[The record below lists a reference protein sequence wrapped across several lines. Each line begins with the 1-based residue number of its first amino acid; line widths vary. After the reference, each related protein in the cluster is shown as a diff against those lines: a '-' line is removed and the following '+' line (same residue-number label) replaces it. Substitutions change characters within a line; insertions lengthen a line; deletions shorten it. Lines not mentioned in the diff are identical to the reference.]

1 MTNYQYIG
9 PVTAIT
15 LNSTTMTLVPQQ
27 QITLDEDDDYVIRLV
42 ERGHLIAVGGV

>member
-15 LNSTTMTLVPQQ
+15 LNGTTMTLVPHQN
-27 QITLDEDDDYVIRLV
+27 ISLDETDDYVIRLV
-42 ERGHLIAVGGV
+42 ERGHLVAVEGV